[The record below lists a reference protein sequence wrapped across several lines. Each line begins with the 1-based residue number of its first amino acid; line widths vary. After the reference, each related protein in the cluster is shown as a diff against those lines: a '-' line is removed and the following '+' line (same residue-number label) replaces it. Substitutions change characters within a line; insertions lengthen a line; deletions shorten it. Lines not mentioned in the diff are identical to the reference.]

1 MRLAFVSNGEGMVRD
16 GWGCGEGVDDKLVAA
31 LWLIV
36 GPWRCV
42 GGTGRVADRQCL
54 RALVTRARL

>member
-1 MRLAFVSNGEGMVRD
+1 MVGD
-16 GWGCGEGVDDKLVAA
+16 DGEGVDDELVAA
-31 LWLIV
+31 LWLTV

-54 RALVTRARL
+54 RALVTRARLYSLAELDRGG

>member
-1 MRLAFVSNGEGMVRD
+1 MVGD
-16 GWGCGEGVDDKLVAA
+16 DGEGVDDKLVAA